1 MTGNQVLMITGQLS
15 FLVVVFFPRGRD
27 TKAKLLDGRL
37 TFDAVG
43 TMLPNGDIFT
53 NRSFVSSTNQF
64 LLRFDYAATAACDQ
78 IYVAWFY
85 DIPASEAVVHTHT
98 PHATKNCVVSC
109 RAGRACLVLT
119 SFPFALIRSRFMAGQ
134 RPAGLITV
142 RRYSLC
148 LCWCLSC
155 GCGTAPK
162 LIGRVAGHQTGT
174 NFGGCDQNF
183 QLLLPTAS
191 TSAGDM
197 QRYEFVLALA
207 NFQVVSRNETGTIAP
222 STRHSMSW
230 ALTLCWFSMC

>member
-1 MTGNQVLMITGQLS
+1 MTGNLGLTITGQLS

-109 RAGRACLVLT
+109 RACLVLT
-119 SFPFALIRSRFMAGQ
+119 SF
-134 RPAGLITV
+134 
-142 RRYSLC
+142 
-148 LCWCLSC
+148 
-155 GCGTAPK
+155 
-162 LIGRVAGHQTGT
+162 
-174 NFGGCDQNF
+174 
-183 QLLLPTAS
+183 LL
-191 TSAGDM
+191 
-197 QRYEFVLALA
+197 
-207 NFQVVSRNETGTIAP
+207 
-222 STRHSMSW
+222 H
-230 ALTLCWFSMC
+230 